1 MFRGKFALIAFPD
14 VTDLCIKYV
23 ILVLS
28 KINIAIEKWPQ
39 MLQESGISLNI
50 WATVS
55 TTQR

>member
-1 MFRGKFALIAFPD
+1 MIALPD
-14 VTDLCIKYV
+14 VTGLYVKHV

-39 MLQESGISLNI
+39 MLHESGISLNI
-50 WATVS
+50 WTTVS